1 MHISEHTVVSI
12 RYKMTNTRGEVLE
25 NTMAGPPIQ
34 YIQGRGNILP
44 ALEAELNGLKTGEC
58 KTILIS
64 KEKGYN
70 EADDEFIVEVI
81 VDDIRKATEQ
91 ELKEG
96 LLHHKQ
102 STTSCS
108 GGGCGC

>member
-1 MHISEHTVVSI
+1 
-12 RYKMTNTRGEVLE
+12 MTNSKGEVLE
-25 NTMAGPPIQ
+25 NNLEGQPIQ
-34 YIQGRGNILP
+34 YVQGGGNILP
-44 ALEAELNGLKTGEC
+44 SLEAELEGLKKGES
-58 KTILIS
+58 KRIIIS
-64 KEKGYN
+64 KEKGFDD
-70 EADDEFIVEVI
+70 ADDEFIVEVI

>member
-70 EADDEFIVEVI
+70 EADDEFIIEVI
-81 VDDIRKATEQ
+81 IDEIRQATEQ

-96 LLHHKQ
+96 LLQ
-102 STTSCS
+102 LQPTTNCS
-108 GGGCGC
+108 GGCVC

>member
-25 NTMAGPPIQ
+25 NTMEGQPIQ
-34 YIQGRGNILP
+34 YIHGRGNILP
-44 ALEAELNGLKTGEC
+44 ALEAELNGLKAGEC

-81 VDDIRKATEQ
+81 IDEIRQATGQ

-96 LLHHKQ
+96 LLQFKQ
-102 STTSCS
+102 PTIHCGS
-108 GGGCGC
+108 GCVC

>member
-12 RYKMTNTRGEVLE
+12 RFKMTNSRGEVLE
-25 NTMAGPPIQ
+25 NTMEGPPIQ
-34 YIQGRGNILP
+34 YIQGGGNILP

-58 KTILIS
+58 KTVLIS

-81 VDDIRKATEQ
+81 IDEIRQATGQ

-96 LLHHKQ
+96 LLQFKQ
-102 STTSCS
+102 PTIHCGS
-108 GGGCGC
+108 GCVC

>member
-44 ALEAELNGLKTGEC
+44 ALEAELNGLKTGDPIVLHV
-58 KTILIS
+58 TNIRRDV
-64 KEKGYN
+64 KG
-70 EADDEFIVEVI
+70 ERRSPGIVQF
-81 VDDIRKATEQ
+81 TYQ
-91 ELKEG
+91 
-96 LLHHKQ
+96 
-102 STTSCS
+102 
-108 GGGCGC
+108 